1 MRHKKKRAIQ
11 LSAWAQKRS
20 LVIRN
25 LITSLVLHGSIQT
38 TSKRAKALQVFADS
52 FFSKLIRCYD
62 QYEGETIRR
71 EVIRRTKDMITV
83 DAAWKKLVNDLLP
96 KRNEEKRSFWFVR
109 TLKIWNRAWD
119 NAQKVLVS
127 VE

>member
-1 MRHKKKRAIQ
+1 
-11 LSAWAQKRS
+11 
-20 LVIRN
+20 
-25 LITSLVLHGSIQT
+25 VLHGSIQT

-83 DAAWKKLVNDLLP
+83 DAA
-96 KRNEEKRSFWFVR
+96 
-109 TLKIWNRAWD
+109 
-119 NAQKVLVS
+119 
-127 VE
+127 